1 MRAFALECREQ
12 PPLIA
17 SSFVGMYCARR
28 APNYHARLRRSSG
41 CAHAQT
47 VHPSVSGCAA
57 VTSIDT
63 LVPLF
68 IIIAQ
73 SNMPPRATTDA
84 HTTRQNVPIPAV
96 SGAQPRAPRIWR
108 LAAATLDTARTSRG
122 WRLALAGG
130 IAGML
135 SNTVLHPLDT
145 VKTVR
150 QADPRAFRGVLW
162 TAREITRTRGAA
174 ALYAGIGPAL
184 LGSALS
190 SSLYFGA
197 YELAKRRL
205 SRASVLSSA
214 RASRRVPTHAVA
226 AVCGNVAS
234 SVLFVPKEVVKQR
247 MQAGVDTG
255 RFFDAARALVRS
267 AGVPGLYRGYKATL
281 LRNIPST
288 VLRFVVFEEC
298 RRIIVARRPSAPGEH
313 ARPLALAEFLAAGA
327 LAGAFA
333 SACTT
338 PLDVV
343 KTRLST
349 GRLAPGTGVL
359 PALRSILREHGVPG
373 LFVGIRP
380 RIIRA
385 ALGTGIG
392 FGSYE
397 LCKSLL
403 RAETVARPLAVVSRH
418 IAHVKSMSKK
428 KKKLDTA

>member
-1 MRAFALECREQ
+1 MHANYRAQRALPNFASASVLPPTPSRSLWHPRWDTIVAAALE
-12 PPLIA
+12 A
-17 SSFVGMYCARR
+17 
-28 APNYHARLRRSSG
+28 
-41 CAHAQT
+41 
-47 VHPSVSGCAA
+47 
-57 VTSIDT
+57 
-63 LVPLF
+63 
-68 IIIAQ
+68 
-73 SNMPPRATTDA
+73 PRAD
-84 HTTRQNVPIPAV
+84 
-96 SGAQPRAPRIWR
+96 
-108 LAAATLDTARTSRG
+108 RG

-135 SNTVLHPLDT
+135 SNSVLHPLDT

-150 QADPRAFRGVLW
+150 QADPGSFRGVLW
-162 TAREITRTRGAA
+162 TAREIARTRGAP

-190 SSLYFGA
+190 SALYFGA

-205 SRASVLSSA
+205 ARLSGGVLA
-214 RASRRVPTHAVA
+214 RARRRVPTHAVA

-255 RFFDAARALVRS
+255 RFFDAARALVRA
-267 AGVPGLYRGYKATL
+267 AGIRGLYRGYKATL

-288 VLRFVVFEEC
+288 ILRFVVFEEC
-298 RRIIVARRPSAPGEH
+298 RRFIVARRPPTPG
-313 ARPLALAEFLAAGA
+313 ARTRSLALAEFLLAGA

-349 GRLAPGTGVL
+349 GRIAAGTGVL
-359 PALRSILREHGVPG
+359 PALKSIVREHGVAG
-373 LFVGIRP
+373 LYVGIRP
-380 RIIRA
+380 RVIWS

-397 LCKSLL
+397 MCKSLL
-403 RAETVARPLAVVSRH
+403 RAEAVARPLAVVSRH
-418 IAHVKSMSKK
+418 AARVRQSLSKG
-428 KKKLDTA
+428 LETV